1 MKKVDEDVQY
11 SIMKLFEYIIIGLNI
26 FPNEEIDIL
35 LSYIETDFKIGYI
48 ICLSLK
54 NLISFNKLIEKRIAS
69 FELFDIL
76 EGLLVLHFD
85 KLDKKYLDLIL
96 NILLSL
102 LLGENK
108 SKLISFKEKNLVFI
122 KKLVLKNFENSD
134 LIKIYQLINN

>member
-1 MKKVDEDVQY
+1 
-11 SIMKLFEYIIIGLNI
+11 L
-26 FPNEEIDIL
+26 
-35 LSYIETDFKIGYI
+35 DFKIGYI
-48 ICLSLK
+48 ICLFLK